1 MFTNLKQHNK
11 FVEYSRQLLPKA
23 RLSQIRNL
31 SLLVIGLL
39 QSTDCHLSSLAEVI
53 PLAVADLSIE
63 KRMHRWLKNQAINV
77 QDWYGPFVQAA
88 IVHYAPKTI
97 YVVMDTTKFGSSCQ
111 ALVAG
116 LAYGGGQVIPL
127 GWRVHEGKKGHTK
140 AAVQEEL
147 LAEISAYLPAGQVVL
162 IADSEFCAVSLL
174 NAITN
179 WGWHFMVRV
188 RGNVMLHPSNGESFT
203 LNQTN
208 LQQGQTQ
215 SWSPILWTDN
225 HLFGP
230 LMAIATWKRKEKEPL
245 YLITSTANK
254 DAALLIYSWRF
265 WIEPLFADLKGRGF
279 NLAKTHIRDPQ
290 RLSRLLLAAS
300 IAFLWS
306 LAVGSYV
313 FHSPKQRLV
322 DRSDRTDRSIF
333 QLGYRYLKRTWK
345 LAKSLALALPINP
358 LWFPRNLTT
367 QSVT

>member
-1 MFTNLKQHNK
+1 
-11 FVEYSRQLLPKA
+11 
-23 RLSQIRNL
+23 
-31 SLLVIGLL
+31 
-39 QSTDCHLSSLAEVI
+39 
-53 PLAVADLSIE
+53 
-63 KRMHRWLKNQAINV
+63 
-77 QDWYGPFVQAA
+77 
-88 IVHYAPKTI
+88 
-97 YVVMDTTKFGSSCQ
+97 
-111 ALVAG
+111 
-116 LAYGGGQVIPL
+116 
-127 GWRVHEGKKGHTK
+127 
-140 AAVQEEL
+140 
-147 LAEISAYLPAGQVVL
+147 
-162 IADSEFCAVSLL
+162 
-174 NAITN
+174 
-179 WGWHFMVRV
+179 
-188 RGNVMLHPSNGESFT
+188 
-203 LNQTN
+203 
-208 LQQGQTQ
+208 
-215 SWSPILWTDN
+215 
-225 HLFGP
+225 
-230 LMAIATWKRKEKEPL
+230 MAIATWKRKEKEPL
-245 YLITSTANK
+245 YVITSTANK